1 MPKPG
6 SPLPRLQTDLKLAV
20 RIHKRYLE
28 QGEAAGLAYAVGLVR
43 TMPHLADKLY
53 ALMPAPRAQT
63 IREEVARQRAAK
75 TATHAAAAAC
85 VQALHDQATAAEQ
98 TRLAALTTELEA
110 ARQAGTA
117 VAYLAGVSPHDRD
130 QLATKEERREAIAL
144 RKTGMLKGKVLVA
157 LGCTATELE
166 RWHADGRLPHLYT
179 RVLALAVAGKAQPC
193 RVWAQD
199 VVTAAQTQV
208 PHWRALDQA
217 QPRGRS
223 GLYPIRHRHEAVP
236 PGRRNPR

>member
-6 SPLPRLQTDLKLAV
+6 GPLPRLKTDLKLAV

-28 QGEAAGLAYAVGLVR
+28 QGDAAGLAYAVGLVR
-43 TMPHLADKLY
+43 TMPPLADKLY
-53 ALMPAPRAQT
+53 ALMPASRAQT

-75 TATHAAAAAC
+75 TAKHAAEAAR

-98 TRLAALTTELEA
+98 ARLAVLTMALHA

-117 VAYLAGVSPHDRD
+117 VPYLAGLSPHDRD
-130 QLATKEERREAIAL
+130 QLATTEERRAALAL
-144 RKTGMLKGKVLVA
+144 RKTGMLKGKVLVV

-166 RWHADGRLPHLYT
+166 RWHADGRLPHLYV
-179 RVLALAVAGKAQPC
+179 RVLALAGAGKAQPC
-193 RVWAQD
+193 RCWAQD

-217 QPRGRS
+217 QARPRRQ
-223 GLYPIRHRHEAVP
+223 R
-236 PGRRNPR
+236 PRTAAAGA

>member
-6 SPLPRLQTDLKLAV
+6 GSLPRLQTDLKLAV
-20 RIHKRYLE
+20 RIHKRYRE

-43 TMPHLADKLY
+43 QMPHLADKLY
-53 ALMPAPRAQT
+53 ALMPASRAQT
-63 IREEVARQRAAK
+63 IREAVAEQRAGKAARQAAEVAR
-75 TATHAAAAAC
+75 
-85 VQALHDQATAAEQ
+85 VQARHAQATAAEQ
-98 TRLAALTTELEA
+98 ARLAALTTALEA

-117 VAYLAGVSPHDRD
+117 VPYLAGVSPHDRD
-130 QLATKEERREAIAL
+130 QLATTEERREAIAL

-179 RVLALAVAGKAQPC
+179 RVLSLAVAGKAQPC
-193 RVWAQD
+193 RFWAQD

-217 QPRGRS
+217 QARRPR
-223 GLYPIRHRHEAVP
+223 
-236 PGRRNPR
+236 PRQAAPVA